1 MLAVRHL
8 SSKSVLFLRRHF
20 SILQLIW
27 IFNGSFQFCAM
38 PQRNFDPELPK
49 TSKLCELLSIKSTYC
64 QLFFLWCF
72 LGLHSGHHIVD
83 AVIVWQ
89 LDAANGHT
97 IVNASLIDGC
107 RQRIL
112 RQGQLCGHDQGC
124 SSFIVSL
131 ASISEQLPDILGTT
145 RSSLYSQQDKHESK
159 YSAVQFSIEE

>member
-1 MLAVRHL
+1 
-8 SSKSVLFLRRHF
+8 
-20 SILQLIW
+20 
-27 IFNGSFQFCAM
+27 M